1 MKKFTSAEYALFHRI
16 TSVSAAPG
24 EKWAWA
30 ETTVAPDESEQSR
43 VHIGGGASFPGRF
56 PRWSP
61 SGRTLAW
68 LGADENGAEQLWL
81 CAPDGSD
88 ARMLTHLRH
97 GMKRFSWAADESEL
111 AFEADLWDGEPAF
124 GSEGLDQWK
133 AEQALAPQCSEVL
146 FCKLDD
152 AHGMFPPCTSRI
164 GVVSVRT
171 GETAM
176 LDTLGL
182 VKLGDNLTSY
192 ATVADIVEN
201 PLNLNIVEL
210 DAAMVGSQMSD
221 SSVAAGFMNGQY
233 ATQAGYK
240 HEDAIAV
247 EAFDPDNADQHGI
260 VNIIAA
266 READAENP
274 VYLRIAEAYQCDEVK
289 EVFDTLYAGSFKA
302 AW

>member
-1 MKKFTSAEYALFHRI
+1 MKKLLSLVLAALFCL
-16 TSVSAAPG
+16 SACALAEEPPVTVKVG
-24 EKWAWA
+24 VVGSTNEQWTDVLVPKLAEEGINIEIVTFSDYVMPNIALASGDIDLNAFQHYNFLENWNDENA
-30 ETTVAPDESEQSR
+30 ETYGT
-43 VHIGGGASFPGRF
+43 
-56 PRWSP
+56 
-61 SGRTLAW
+61 
-68 LGADENGAEQLWL
+68 
-81 CAPDGSD
+81 
-88 ARMLTHLRH
+88 
-97 GMKRFSWAADESEL
+97 
-111 AFEADLWDGEPAF
+111 
-124 GSEGLDQWK
+124 
-133 AEQALAPQCSEVL
+133 
-146 FCKLDD
+146 KLV
-152 AHGMFPPCTSRI
+152 PI
-164 GVVSVRT
+164 
-171 GETAM
+171 GETLIAPLSMYSDKYASVDEIQEGDTILVMNDVVNAARALNM

>member
-1 MKKFTSAEYALFHRI
+1 MFHRI

-68 LGADENGAEQLWL
+68 LGADENGAEKIWL

-88 ARMLTHLRH
+88 ARKLTNLRH
-97 GMKRFSWAADESEL
+97 GVKRFSWAADESEL

-152 AHGMFPPCTSRI
+152 A
-164 GVVSVRT
+164 
-171 GETAM
+171 
-176 LDTLGL
+176 
-182 VKLGDNLTSY
+182 N
-192 ATVADIVEN
+192 
-201 PLNLNIVEL
+201 
-210 DAAMVGSQMSD
+210 
-221 SSVAAGFMNGQY
+221 
-233 ATQAGYK
+233 
-240 HEDAIAV
+240 
-247 EAFDPDNADQHGI
+247 
-260 VNIIAA
+260 
-266 READAENP
+266 
-274 VYLRIAEAYQCDEVK
+274 
-289 EVFDTLYAGSFKA
+289 
-302 AW
+302 

>member
-1 MKKFTSAEYALFHRI
+1 MKKLLSLVLAALFCL
-16 TSVSAAPG
+16 SACALAEETPVTVKVG
-24 EKWAWA
+24 VVGSALAKEGINIELVEFSDYVMPNIALASGDIDLNAFQHYNFLENWNDENA
-30 ETTVAPDESEQSR
+30 ETYGTRLVP
-43 VHIGGGASFPGRF
+43 I
-56 PRWSP
+56 
-61 SGRTLAW
+61 
-68 LGADENGAEQLWL
+68 
-81 CAPDGSD
+81 
-88 ARMLTHLRH
+88 
-97 GMKRFSWAADESEL
+97 
-111 AFEADLWDGEPAF
+111 
-124 GSEGLDQWK
+124 
-133 AEQALAPQCSEVL
+133 
-146 FCKLDD
+146 
-152 AHGMFPPCTSRI
+152 
-164 GVVSVRT
+164 
-171 GETAM
+171 GETLIAPLSMYSDKYASVDEIQEGDTILVMNDVVNEARALNM

-221 SSVAAGFMNGQY
+221 SSVAADFMNGQY